1 MREHNANGG
10 NYMTWRSDLEGVN
23 GNFPLFGVPDLIP
36 VNATATL
43 DGCGEVLLDD
53 IVYTSDTVVTSH
65 VVDSIEM
72 IDSTLTATIRLHYGT
87 ETFLSDSASLDEG
100 YYDNGFALSSYDL
113 QSLEMTHDSAGH
125 SLIILH
131 DTLST
136 AYGCDSVV
144 TLTLVFANGQDP
156 NEEGSKVNAYPNPTI
171 SVVYVEADGMSHVE
185 VYDNEGRRLQDYDAA
200 NTSKIT
206 VDMRPYPSG
215 IYFIR
220 VHMPKEVV
228 IQKIIKQR

>member
-1 MREHNANGG
+1 
-10 NYMTWRSDLEGVN
+10 
-23 GNFPLFGVPDLIP
+23 
-36 VNATATL
+36 
-43 DGCGEVLLDD
+43 
-53 IVYTSDTVVTSH
+53 
-65 VVDSIEM
+65 
-72 IDSTLTATIRLHYGT
+72 
-87 ETFLSDSASLDEG
+87 
-100 YYDNGFALSSYDL
+100 
-113 QSLEMTHDSAGH
+113 MTHDSAGH

-200 NTSKIT
+200 DTSKIT

>member
-1 MREHNANGG
+1 M
-10 NYMTWRSDLEGVN
+10 
-23 GNFPLFGVPDLIP
+23 
-36 VNATATL
+36 
-43 DGCGEVLLDD
+43 LLDD
-53 IVYTSDTVVTSH
+53 IVYTSDTVVTSRII
-65 VVDSIEM
+65 DSVEM
-72 IDSTLTATIRLHYGT
+72 VDSTLTATIRLHYGT
-87 ETFLSDSASLDEG
+87 EIFLSDSASLDEG

-185 VYDNEGRRLQDYDAA
+185 VYDNEGRRLQDYDAS